1 MSGRRRAGRFTAQP
15 ERRKRVAL
23 FAIAAIAYVMAA
35 WAVAPG
41 FYDGFA
47 PPEPYCFVSPPPQAA
62 GSNCRPKAGHQTIN
76 VIRGVSDANSAYT
89 NDGGQLV
96 IGFLPGA
103 FDVTGKTSVSVD
115 ITPEAT
121 FPDATGLRF
130 VTNVYLVTA
139 DAPLVKDAN
148 IVLRY
153 SDLVPDPSAIYFAPS
168 AGGTWT
174 SIGAAPQ
181 SQYWTKESTTH
192 RLGYF
197 AAGYPANVT
206 PRPGAVTV
214 GGGQILPIVVAV
226 VIVVVV
232 LAGLPLAMLRRR
244 RAVGAE
250 EEPDD
255 DES

>member
-1 MSGRRRAGRFTAQP
+1 MSKRA
-15 ERRKRVAL
+15 AL
-23 FAIAAIAYVMAA
+23 FATAAIAYVMAA

-41 FYDGFA
+41 FYDGLA
-47 PPEPYCFVSPPPQAA
+47 PPQPYCFVSPPPQAA
-62 GSNCRPKAGHQTIN
+62 GSNCKPTAGHLTIK
-76 VIRGVSDANSAYT
+76 VIKGVSDANSAFT
-89 NDGGQLV
+89 NDGQLV

-130 VTNVYLVTA
+130 VTNIYLVTA

-168 AGGTWT
+168 TGGTWT

-181 SQYWTKESTTH
+181 SQFWTKDSTTH
-192 RLGYF
+192 QFGYF

-206 PRPGAVTV
+206 PRSGAVTV

-226 VIVVVV
+226 LIVVVV

-244 RAVGAE
+244 RAGGVE